1 MNKNQINNKISEE
14 CFKIIFIGSSNA
26 GKSKIISTFT
36 GDNIKSKTVG
46 MNIYI
51 KYYDL
56 EDKRIRVELWDSSG
70 NKNYRTSINSFY
82 KNFDAI
88 VVVFDVTDKNSLF
101 ELNFWENELENYSS
115 EKDLRYIVRN
125 KIDLI
130 RDSNISLDST
140 NMIEEFSPEETKH
153 IDLNYKRKFSLT
165 AMNDILV
172 YKMFDFI
179 IMDIYVKKHN
189 IKLDIDFKSN
199 KKRHGNRKSEDSN
212 VSFNLVE
219 SNRIGSGSNLSIEKE
234 RSFKNSETNKPIKI
248 SSYENKTSNNGTN
261 SSSSNCYY

>member
-1 MNKNQINNKISEE
+1 MNKNQINNKINEE
-14 CFKIIFIGSSNA
+14 CFKIIFVGSSNA

-88 VVVFDVTDKNSLF
+88 IVVFDVTDKNSIF
-101 ELNFWENELENYSS
+101 ELNFWENEVEIYSN

-130 RDSNISLDST
+130 RESNISLESNNILDEFT
-140 NMIEEFSPEETKH
+140 LEENKH
-153 IDLNYKRKFSLT
+153 IDLKYSRKFSIT
-165 AMNDILV
+165 ALNDILV

-179 IMDIYVKKHN
+179 MMDIYKKKHN
-189 IKLDIDFKSN
+189 IKLDIDFISN
-199 KKRHGNRKSEDSN
+199 KKKHGSRKSEDSN
-212 VSFNLVE
+212 ISFNLTE
-219 SNRIGSGSNLSIEKE
+219 SNRIGSGSNLNIEKE
-234 RSFKNSETNKPIKI
+234 NSFKTSDMNKSIKI
-248 SSYENKTSNNGTN
+248 TSFENKVSNKVSNN
-261 SSSSNCYY
+261 SSSNCYY